1 MTCYRQGAAGGEEAE
16 QNAGFQSLLTTYG
29 AVMVGGRNFFKLMQN
44 KEAALL
50 FPGGAREVMQLSC
63 LTDATSNKKQT

>member
-1 MTCYRQGAAGGEEAE
+1 MLLQGGPGASPDKEAE

-29 AVMVGGRNFFKLMQN
+29 AVMVGGRNFFRLMQN

-50 FPGGAREVMQLSC
+50 FPGGVREVPMS
-63 LTDATSNKKQT
+63 DSKHKHMHR